1 MDTKNPVRIDNAGI
15 RPVREIIIVSTMTPF
30 FIALLALVASTF
42 RTRAAQQ
49 AEIVALRHQIAV
61 LQQSAPR
68 RLRLRPS
75 DRLLWIVLSRFWPGW
90 RRWLH
95 ILKPDTV
102 LRWRRR
108 AFTRYWTRK
117 SRRRPGR
124 PGLAAAIRDLIQQM
138 SQANFLWGAPR
149 IHGELLKLGIQVA
162 PSTVGKYLRQRRNPP
177 SQTWRT
183 FLTNH
188 VKQMASMD
196 FFIVPTA
203 TFRVLFVF
211 IVLAHDRRRVMH
223 FNVTDH
229 PSEEWTAQQIREAFP
244 WEAPNYLIRDRDA
257 IFGGAWVALTKSMGI
272 EEVVTAP
279 RSPWQNPYVER
290 LIGSIRRECLDHV
303 IVWNETSLRRIL
315 RSYFQYYEKSRTHL
329 ALAKDAP
336 EPRAVD
342 RPENGRIVAIPQ
354 VGGLHHRYER
364 RAA

>member
-1 MDTKNPVRIDNAGI
+1 M
-15 RPVREIIIVSTMTPF
+15 MTPF
-30 FIALLALVASTF
+30 FIALLALVALSF

-49 AEIVALRHQIAV
+49 AEIVALRHQIGV

-68 RLRLRPS
+68 RLRLRQS
-75 DRLLWIVLSRFWPGW
+75 DRLLWIWLSRFWPGW
-90 RRWLH
+90 RRWLR

-102 LRWRRR
+102 LRWHRR
-108 AFTRYWTRK
+108 AFTRYGTRN

-124 PGLAAAIRDLIQQM
+124 PGLAATIRDWIEQM
-138 SQANFLWGAPR
+138 GQADFLWGAPR
-149 IHGELLKLGIQVA
+149 IHGELLKLGVQVA
-162 PSTVGKYLRQRRNPP
+162 PSTVGKYLRRRRNPP

-188 VKQMASMD
+188 RKQMASMD

-211 IVLAHDRRRVMH
+211 IVLSHDRRRVMH

-229 PSEEWTAQQIREAFP
+229 PSEEWTAQQIRAAFP
-244 WEAPNYLIRDRDA
+244 WEAPRYLIRDRDA
-257 IFGGAWVALTKSMGI
+257 IFGGASVALTESMGI

-279 RSPWQNPYVER
+279 RSPGQNPYVER

-303 IVWNETSLRRIL
+303 MVWNERSLRRIL
-315 RSYFQYYEKSRTHL
+315 RSYFQYYEKSRTPL

-342 RPENGRIVAIPQ
+342 RPENGDIVVALPQ

-364 RAA
+364 RAV

>member
-1 MDTKNPVRIDNAGI
+1 MQVFS
-15 RPVREIIIVSTMTPF
+15 VREIIIVSTMTPF
-30 FIALLALVASTF
+30 FIAFLALVASTF
-42 RTRAAQQ
+42 WTRAALQ

-68 RLRLRPS
+68 RLRLRQS
-75 DRLLWIVLSRFWPGW
+75 DRLLWICLSRFWPGW
-90 RRWLH
+90 RRWLR

-102 LRWRRR
+102 LRWHRR
-108 AFTRYWTRK
+108 AFARYWTRK

-138 SQANFLWGAPR
+138 SQAYFLWGAPR

-162 PSTVGKYLRQRRNPP
+162 PSTVGKYLRRRRNPP

-188 VKQMASMD
+188 MKQMASMD

-211 IVLAHDRRRVMH
+211 IVLSHDRRRVMH

-244 WEAPNYLIRDRDA
+244 WEAPKYLIRDRDA
-257 IFGGAWVALTKSMGI
+257 IFGGAVVALTKSMGI

-290 LIGSIRRECLDHV
+290 LIGSIRGECLDHV

-315 RSYFQYYEKSRTHL
+315 RSYFHYYEKSRTHL

-342 RPENGRIVAIPQ
+342 RPEKGRIVAIAQ